1 MLLVGCFIMAAG
13 CSSGDKPSDVTATIP
28 QKPSIMEPFRY
39 HKLVEVSPGQDYD
52 VVSWGRGSS
61 TTGAFAILHSDSASA
76 KFTTTTGDLDGTIVD
91 VFNTDL
97 DLDGNPEILIQVKSK
112 DTVNY
117 TNIYAFEFVNSRAD
131 KLEFPKLTK
140 TQREGYRGD
149 DNFYIKDDKF
159 IREFPI
165 YNGSGKN
172 AKPSGQKRQ
181 LEYGIRDNSF
191 TVKLLTKDSTKV
203 NTAVKQVTPV
213 KTRNTTITTV
223 STSKHHTTA
232 KKSKKKKKHRRHR
245 GNDDDGG

>member
-1 MLLVGCFIMAAG
+1 M
-13 CSSGDKPSDVTATIP
+13 D
-28 QKPSIMEPFRY
+28 PFRY

-52 VVSWGRGSS
+52 IVSWGRGSS

-97 DLDGNPEILIQVKSK
+97 DLDGNPEILIQAKSK

-140 TQREGYRGD
+140 TQREGYRGE

-203 NTAVKQVTPV
+203 NTNVQQPAPV
-213 KTRNTTITTV
+213 RVHKKINTTPI
-223 STSKHHTTA
+223 SNHHTVA
-232 KKSKKKKKHRRHR
+232 KKTKKKKKHRRHR
-245 GNDDDGG
+245 GNDDAG